1 MSTPVAL
8 QFVMLMAL
16 IFSATAQHVGLEQS
30 WRALEAG
37 EDPACWPKSGG
48 NACSL
53 KAVEKVDGLACGGGE
68 LGCFVPSDGA
78 KGRLHSMRYEDV
90 WLARFT
96 QQSFSSF
103 LLTAGLTRGSPALT
117 C

>member
-37 EDPACWPKSGG
+37 EDPACQPNSGG

-103 LLTAGLTRGSPALT
+103 